1 MELIDVLRG
10 RWLALAIAAPILAGV
25 IALTLLSMQAD
36 QRYVASA
43 TVSVPQAIALSPT
56 DQAVRT
62 VLEDF
67 SNAFESRNVASRVAD
82 ITGRSEE
89 SLLASLSATPVGSGG
104 DVFVSLEGQSADAVE
119 TQLREVSRAALTV
132 IAQSSAEQAE
142 VRVEAADR
150 QLEET
155 LGQLAEIEEEAGT
168 TDLLNEYRN
177 LSTLVQGLRNDVALG
192 VDSPGLQEAK
202 RNLLEERVED
212 LVALRSLVT
221 EWELRRNE
229 LTQASAARDQAERD
243 ELGAETVLERVSS
256 NALSL
261 RVDVSG
267 SSGISEATLP
277 TLVAMVA
284 ALGGVVLLAINSR
297 RGQIAP
303 ATAPEDQADQVD
315 DIDDV
320 DDDGPYQG
328 PYKGPYPRDGAGDQ
342 TEDLFASPGRVRPV
356 R

>member
-67 SNAFESRNVASRVAD
+67 SNAFTSRNVASRVAD

-89 SLLASLSATPVGSGG
+89 SLLASLSASPVGSGG
-104 DVFVSLEGQSADAVE
+104 DVFVSLDGQSSEAVE
-119 TQLREVSRAALTV
+119 TQLREVSRAALMV
-132 IAQSSAEQAE
+132 IAQSSADQAG

-150 QLEET
+150 QLEAT
-155 LGQLAEIEEEAGT
+155 LAQLAEIEEEAGT
-168 TDLLNEYRN
+168 TDLLNEYRQ
-177 LSTLVQGLRNDVALG
+177 LSTLVQSLRNDIALEL
-192 VDSPGLQEAK
+192 DSAARRAAMES
-202 RNLLEERVED
+202 LLAERLTELD
-212 LVALRSLVT
+212 DLRSLVT

-243 ELGAETVLERVSS
+243 ELGAETVLDRVSS

-267 SSGISEATLP
+267 SSGVSQATLP

-297 RGQIAP
+297 RNQLVRAADDPEPLVEPDELDDSDAP
-303 ATAPEDQADQVD
+303 PTPTD
-315 DIDDV
+315 DEV
-320 DDDGPYQG
+320 FRVE
-328 PYKGPYPRDGAGDQ
+328 KYPQ
-342 TEDLFASPGRVRPV
+342 RVEKYPQREPT

>member
-10 RWLALAIAAPILAGV
+10 RWLALAITAPILAGV
-25 IALTLLSMQAD
+25 IALTLLSAQAD
-36 QRYVASA
+36 RRFVASA

-89 SLLASLSATPVGSGG
+89 SLLANLSATPVGSGG
-104 DVFVSLEGQSADAVE
+104 DVLVSLEGQSRESVE

-132 IAQSSAEQAE
+132 IAQSSADQAE

-155 LGQLAEIEEEAGT
+155 LATLSEIEEEAGT
-168 TDLLNEYRN
+168 TDLLNEYRQ
-177 LSTLVQGLRNDVALG
+177 LSAQVQVLRNDIALEL
-192 VDSPGLQEAK
+192 DSPARRTAMEA
-202 RNLLEERVED
+202 LLEERENELTD
-212 LVALRSLVT
+212 LSKLVT

-243 ELGAETVLERVSS
+243 ELGAETVLERVTS

-261 RVDVSG
+261 RVDVSDT
-267 SSGISEATLP
+267 SGISQATLP
-277 TLVAMVA
+277 TLVAMIA

-297 RGQIAP
+297 RGQSGGAVSPDGAEPDPDAIAGDHSPDSPPPPQPAPTIDDIAP
-303 ATAPEDQADQVD
+303 AQRVSR
-315 DIDDV
+315 
-320 DDDGPYQG
+320 
-328 PYKGPYPRDGAGDQ
+328 YPSEHESFR
-342 TEDLFASPGRVRPV
+342 
-356 R
+356 

>member
-67 SNAFESRNVASRVAD
+67 SNAFVSRNVASRVAD

-177 LSTLVQGLRNDVALG
+177 LSNLVQGLRNEVALG

-202 RNLLEERVED
+202 RNLLEERMEE
-212 LVALRSLVT
+212 LTALRSLVT

-267 SSGISEATLP
+267 SSGVSEATLP

-297 RGQIAP
+297 RGQIAS
-303 ATAPEDQADQVD
+303 ATAAEDQVD
-315 DIDDV
+315 DTDDA
-320 DDDGPYQG
+320 DDDADAGG
-328 PYKGPYPRDGAGDQ
+328 PYKGPYPRDRGDRA
-342 TEDLFASPGRVRPV
+342 EELFASPGRVGPV